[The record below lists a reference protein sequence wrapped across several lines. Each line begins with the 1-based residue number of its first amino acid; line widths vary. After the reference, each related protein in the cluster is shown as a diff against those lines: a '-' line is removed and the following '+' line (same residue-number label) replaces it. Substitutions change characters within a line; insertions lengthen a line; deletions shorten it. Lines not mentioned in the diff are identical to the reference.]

1 MLISWYD
8 CGRGDIN
15 LLSLGTAKMFDRMV
29 AACNV
34 QTPELIQTECSKEST
49 IRNWECSGEKWR
61 WSNHIQPQML
71 ELKYRDWDKWLTV
84 CFHRDETSLY
94 YENRILK
101 QSAEGDDW
109 RYCALSWKCD
119 WWLHHKRGMGQILAA
134 NHRVLVGHYHPS
146 LRHFFPCRRWLPSGW
161 LKVQNPKI
169 WCL

>member
-8 CGRGDIN
+8 CGCGDIN
-15 LLSLGTAKMFDRMV
+15 LLSMGMAKMFHRMV

-34 QTPELIQTECSKEST
+34 WTPDLIQAECSKEST

-119 WWLHHKRGMGQILAA
+119 WWDCIIIGAWVNFEQQTTEFWSITTIPVLGILTHARA
-134 NHRVLVGHYHPS
+134 GCHQGD
-146 LRHFFPCRRWLPSGW
+146 
-161 LKVQNPKI
+161 
-169 WCL
+169 